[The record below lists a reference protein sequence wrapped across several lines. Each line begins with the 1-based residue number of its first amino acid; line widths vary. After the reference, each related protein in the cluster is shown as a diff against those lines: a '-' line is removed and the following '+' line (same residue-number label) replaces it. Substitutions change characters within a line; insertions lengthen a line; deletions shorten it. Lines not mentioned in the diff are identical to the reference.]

1 MYKYLKTINNK
12 KMFQIESPEDGVL
25 VHGLYM
31 DGFRWDWDEM
41 VCTDQI
47 QGKLWLQLLL
57 CRVHLM

>member
-1 MYKYLKTINNK
+1 
-12 KMFQIESPEDGVL
+12 MFQIESPEDGVL